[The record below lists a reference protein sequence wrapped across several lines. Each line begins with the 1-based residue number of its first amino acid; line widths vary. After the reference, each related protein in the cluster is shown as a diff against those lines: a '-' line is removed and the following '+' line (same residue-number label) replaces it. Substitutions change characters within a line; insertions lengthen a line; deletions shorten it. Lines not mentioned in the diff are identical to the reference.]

1 VSTAEEALAA
11 LARDLVVE
19 IAAGHAIELAAVRPQ
34 PPAPKVG
41 SGTGDTAMWTVPPPD
56 PPKGAAAVHPQLG
69 HHLHRLPGDTISHHA
84 FQHMFAHAP
93 PQPIPPTI
101 PGAWPNQT
109 SGDRSATPSS
119 PRSGRSPG
127 TSR

>member
-11 LARDLVVE
+11 LARDLVEE
-19 IAAGHAIELAAVRPQ
+19 IAAGRAVELAGGLVLDAAKQRT
-34 PPAPKVG
+34 G
-41 SGTGDTAMWTVPPPD
+41 SGTGETAMWTVPPPQ

-84 FQHMFAHAP
+84 FQHLFAHAA
-93 PQPIPPTI
+93 PQTI
-101 PGAWPNQT
+101 PAPWPNQT
-109 SGDRSATPSS
+109 SDDRSAKPSS
-119 PRSGRSPG
+119 PRSARSPG